1 MRVTVQQKNKKEVV
15 TVGIQGPAGAT
26 GVVSI
31 ANSTDVELPTE
42 ITDGSVLVYSTTNG
56 KWTATR
62 KLEKQDLEG
71 GQF

>member
-15 TVGIQGPAGAT
+15 TVGIQGPSGAT
-26 GVVSI
+26 GSV
-31 ANSTDVELPTE
+31 ALTNATDVELADVV
-42 ITDGSVLVYSTTNG
+42 DGSVLVYSTTNG